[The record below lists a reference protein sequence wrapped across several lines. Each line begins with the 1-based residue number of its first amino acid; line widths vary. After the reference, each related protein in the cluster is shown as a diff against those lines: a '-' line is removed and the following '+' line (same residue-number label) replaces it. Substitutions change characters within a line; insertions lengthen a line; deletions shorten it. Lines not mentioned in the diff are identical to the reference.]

1 MAENSGNNGRWNAIG
16 MIIKPFLVYYAIYFI
31 TSIMLTC
38 LVISVSQKAG
48 GPLEQFCTEQ
58 EATVRAVIGG
68 LAMLSGILPLFSTF
82 RRGICNHNNRNDN
95 ISNLKKE
102 KDSGHKKDDIGQK
115 QPLLNR
121 WGARAFLQN
130 AFVTITLAISSSV
143 ALNILLMLLR
153 LTEASETYDQVSAHQ
168 YGVIMPVGLFLYGV
182 VSPFAEEVVFRGVI
196 YNRAKTCFS
205 SVTAPMILSS
215 LLFGVYHGN
224 IVQMLYGFLMG
235 MLIAFVYE
243 KCGRFVYAFLFH
255 AAANAAVYVITG
267 SPFLYGIFMTPS
279 AGLILAGIS
288 AVLLGFMSVGGSG
301 RKENENP

>member
-16 MIIKPFLVYYAIYFI
+16 MIIKPFLVYCAIYFI

-102 KDSGHKKDDIGQK
+102 K
-115 QPLLNR
+115 
-121 WGARAFLQN
+121 N

>member
-1 MAENSGNNGRWNAIG
+1 
-16 MIIKPFLVYYAIYFI
+16 
-31 TSIMLTC
+31 
-38 LVISVSQKAG
+38 
-48 GPLEQFCTEQ
+48 
-58 EATVRAVIGG
+58 
-68 LAMLSGILPLFSTF
+68 MLSGILPLFSTF

-102 KDSGHKKDDIGQK
+102 K
-115 QPLLNR
+115 
-121 WGARAFLQN
+121 N

-288 AVLLGFMSVGGSG
+288 AVLLGFMNVGGSG

>member
-102 KDSGHKKDDIGQK
+102 K
-115 QPLLNR
+115 
-121 WGARAFLQN
+121 N

>member
-31 TSIMLTC
+31 TSIMLTY

-102 KDSGHKKDDIGQK
+102 K
-115 QPLLNR
+115 
-121 WGARAFLQN
+121 N

-143 ALNILLMLLR
+143 AMNILLMLLR

>member
-1 MAENSGNNGRWNAIG
+1 
-16 MIIKPFLVYYAIYFI
+16 
-31 TSIMLTC
+31 
-38 LVISVSQKAG
+38 
-48 GPLEQFCTEQ
+48 
-58 EATVRAVIGG
+58 
-68 LAMLSGILPLFSTF
+68 MLSGILPLFSTF

-102 KDSGHKKDDIGQK
+102 K
-115 QPLLNR
+115 
-121 WGARAFLQN
+121 N